1 MDTVPAAQ
9 QPEHLHV
16 VTPDG
21 RSFADL
27 SVLQGFWSEAMYLR
41 LTDQCSHLV
50 EFTDGRLEIL
60 PMPTDQHQAISGFLY
75 LLLSSFVRK
84 IGGKALYAPLR
95 LRIREG
101 KFREPGLLALR
112 DAKDPRRRNDY
123 WLGADLVMEVVSPSN
138 PGRDIVD
145 KRLDYAEASIP
156 EYWIVNAIDETI
168 TVLQLVGGRYV
179 EHGVFQV
186 GGQAGSAS
194 LPGFS
199 VNVQEVFAVE

>member
-1 MDTVPAAQ
+1 MDTAAAQ

-21 RSFADL
+21 RTFADL
-27 SVLQGFWSEAMYLR
+27 SALQGLWPEAMYLR

-101 KFREPGLLALR
+101 KFREPDLLALR
-112 DAKDPRRRNDY
+112 DAKDPRRQNDY

-138 PGRDIVD
+138 PDRDIVD
-145 KRLDYAEASIP
+145 KRLDYAEANIP

-168 TVLQLVGGRYV
+168 TVLQLVGERYE

-186 GGQAGSAS
+186 GSQAGSAS
-194 LPGFS
+194 LPSFS
-199 VNVQEVFAVE
+199 VDVREVFAVE